1 MSFQSLFFSMEGRI
15 GRGGYWIGL
24 IAISVVGFVA
34 GLILWRIFG
43 AGLILT
49 GGGRFA
55 QFVVVMALLYPGYC
69 VMAKRFQDR
78 NESRSLA
85 LAGIGV
91 MAVKAVLDLFHVTG
105 DPWVPNALD
114 TVFLV
119 IQIGI
124 GLWYFVALGCLRGTV
139 GDNHYGHDPV
149 PVRA

>member
-15 GRGGYWIGL
+15 GRGTYWIGL
-24 IAISVVGFVA
+24 ISISVVGFVA

-43 AGLILT
+43 ERLILS

-78 NESRSLA
+78 NESPSLA

-91 MAVKAVLDLFHVTG
+91 MAVKAVLDLFHITG
-105 DPWVPNALD
+105 DPWVPNRLD

-119 IQIGI
+119 IQVGI
-124 GLWYFVALGCLRGTV
+124 GLWYFVALGCLRGTI
-139 GDNHYGHDPV
+139 GDNHYGRDPV
-149 PVRA
+149 PATT

>member
-15 GRGGYWIGL
+15 GRGSYWIGL
-24 IAISVVGFVA
+24 IGIAVVSFVA
-34 GLILWRIFG
+34 GLILWGMFG
-43 AGLILT
+43 ASLILT
-49 GGGRFA
+49 AGGRFA
-55 QFVVVMALLYPGYC
+55 QFVVVVAFLYPAYC

-78 NESRSLA
+78 DESRSLA
-85 LAGIGV
+85 LVGIGV

-124 GLWYFVALGCLRGTV
+124 GLWYFVALGCLRGTI
-139 GDNHYGHDPV
+139 GDNHYGRDPV
-149 PVRA
+149 PA